1 MLFLVFWLS
10 ILFLYAWL
18 FKSIFKHIILEL
30 NEWSFIFGLSIFLS
44 YQFFPNTCIC
54 TRSSIFSQYLCQ
66 VINFFPISVPGHQ
79 FFFPLSLHISSLWLS
94 RLWKQT
100 TNSTAPTH
108 EKANKKHWLYT
119 ENKWLMLEWL
129 PNIYT
134 CIYKWINLQYTRNI
148 MWSVADITY
157 RPLT

>member
-1 MLFLVFWLS
+1 MNEDLFFDCQFFYLINFFPIS
-10 ILFLYAWL
+10 APG
-18 FKSIFKHIILEL
+18 H
-30 NEWSFIFGLSIFLS
+30 
-44 YQFFPNTCIC
+44 QFFPNIC
-54 TRSSIFSQYLCQ
+54 ARSSIFSQYLYQ
-66 VINFFPISVPGHQ
+66 VIN

-108 EKANKKHWLYT
+108 EKAYKKHWLYT

-129 PNIYT
+129 PNIY
-134 CIYKWINLQYTRNI
+134 IYKWINLQYTRNI